1 MLKAIF
7 FLGGVEGV
15 SIRHGAFTRRE
26 HLMQTL
32 YLEGHLLDMRHLFE
46 SGRLLDHLWY
56 VHLNILVSCK
66 FDSF

>member
-1 MLKAIF
+1 M
-7 FLGGVEGV
+7 

-46 SGRLLDHLWY
+46 SGRLLDHLRY